1 MALKIVWRN
10 PLLPP
15 GVELKVQRLGTDQ
28 FGSVYAAT
36 NIDIRQEFNL
46 LLCQML
52 CLPDKGQQNDRQP
65 LLRHKAQTTNDCVAQ
80 HPGIFCGCF
89 GLIRRRS

>member
-10 PLLPP
+10 PLMPR
-15 GVELKVQRLGTDQ
+15 GVELNVQRLGTDQ

-46 LLCQML
+46 LLCQLL
-52 CLPDKGQQNDRQP
+52 CLPEKGQQNDRQL
-65 LLRHKAQTTNDCVAQ
+65 LLRDNARTNNCSAQD
-80 HPGIFCGCF
+80 PGIFCGCF

>member
-10 PLLPP
+10 PLLPR

-52 CLPDKGQQNDRQP
+52 CLPEKGQQNRQP
-65 LLRHKAQTTNDCVAQ
+65 MLRDNAWTKNNCLAQD
-80 HPGIFCGCF
+80 PGIFCGCF
-89 GLIRRRS
+89 GLVRRRS